1 MNVRINKGDKTFY
14 ILDWKY
20 QKKYKRN
27 VHTLLHKMVL
37 NTRDFLI

>member
-1 MNVRINKGDKTFY
+1 MITMNVRINKGDKTFY

-27 VHTLLHKMVL
+27 VYIAEV
-37 NTRDFLI
+37 RWF